1 MFVAVNFLRYQIQDN
16 FFHNKCVKKHF
27 IETTCVLIL
36 ASSELLN
43 LKGN

>member
-1 MFVAVNFLRYQIQDN
+1 MFVAVNFLHYQSQEN
-16 FFHNKCVKKHF
+16 FFHKECVKKHF